1 MAEMILAAVE
11 DLIFL
16 SKILETAQRLGV
28 RVEPVDLKDL
38 KERALRSAARAVILD
53 LNHRSGSALE
63 VLQSFKADPSTS
75 RLPVVGF
82 VSHVQSEVIAAARAA
97 GCDQVLARSALAA
110 QLPQLLERLAGKEA
124 AKSPDLRR
132 T

>member
-16 SKILETAQRLGV
+16 SKIHETAQRLGV

-38 KERALRSAARAVILD
+38 KERALRGAARAVILD

-63 VLQSFKADPSTS
+63 VLQSLKRDPSTS

-82 VSHVQSEVIAAARAA
+82 VSHVQSEIIAAARAA
-97 GCDQVLARSALAA
+97 GCDQVLARSAFTA
-110 QLPQLLERLAGKEA
+110 QLPQLLEELSGKEG
-124 AKSPDLRR
+124 PRPPG